1 VDQRESESF
10 DSTPRDSRSERVGSI
25 GPSGQSTAGIAS
37 GVTLLFQGIG
47 MLVRERRLWALAAV
61 PMALCAIALT
71 GTGALIYTNASALF
85 VALTSWL
92 PELEVGAWYEWLW
105 LGPAKLLFGLF
116 EGLLFAAFCGVS
128 LLVALLIANLASAP
142 FLDLLSQR
150 VEWIVQG
157 KVSDLGESGLSAILR
172 DARKSLTNELQ
183 RLVFFVAVW
192 GVVSLGGVLIPGGQ
206 LIAPPILFVF
216 TALFLP
222 LDYAGYHFDRRQ
234 IPFLMRRR
242 WLRDHLPVMLGFGS
256 TAMATALVPGLNLL
270 LLPSLVV
277 AGTLLALRLPVEA

>member
-1 VDQRESESF
+1 MNLRESDAIGSQ
-10 DSTPRDSRSERVGSI
+10 PREPQSVAAVG
-25 GPSGQSTAGIAS
+25 GVVS
-37 GVTLLFQGIG
+37 GVRLLFEGVG
-47 MLVRERRLWALAAV
+47 MLLRERRLWALAAV
-61 PMALCAIALT
+61 PMTLCTLALA
-71 GTGALIYTNASALF
+71 GTSLIIYANAAALF
-85 VALTSWL
+85 LALTSWL
-92 PELEVGAWYEWLW
+92 PGLEVAAWYEWLW
-105 LGPAKLLFGLF
+105 LGPAKLLFWLF

-128 LLVALLIANLASAP
+128 LLVALLVANLVSAP

-150 VEWIVQG
+150 VELIVQG
-157 KVSDLGESGLSAILR
+157 KVSDLGESGLSAIIR
-172 DARKSLTNELQ
+172 EGRKALTNELQ

-192 GVVSLGGVLIPGGQ
+192 GVISLGGVLIPGGQ
-206 LIAPPILFVF
+206 LIAPPLLLVF

-222 LDYAGYHFDRRQ
+222 LDYASYHLDRRQ

-270 LLPSLVV
+270 LLPSLVI